1 MYLRT
6 TTRKNRDGSQV
17 TYYALAHNYR
27 DSDTGQSKTRLIHSF
42 GRADELDRAQ
52 LVRLCESIGRVCDV
66 DVFDNQQDAED
77 AAPRSQGVLPSDV
90 HRIQTRALG
99 AVWVIEA
106 LWERLGIRKALQRV
120 CKKRG
125 LTAPHE
131 QALLAM
137 VANRLCDPHSKFG
150 VWDQWLQTV
159 HLPPC
164 EGLKLEQMYRAMDLL
179 YEASA
184 EVEETVFFHV
194 ADLLNLEVDLVFYDT
209 TTCSFSIDEADNAD
223 DGGLR
228 QFGRAKEGGWAPQV
242 IVALAVTREGLPV
255 RSWVFPGNTSDV
267 TTVKQIRKDLRGWKL
282 GRVLFVGDSGMNSAD
297 NRRELARACGR
308 YLLAVRSGSVKE
320 VYDDVLRR
328 PGRYKTISDNLRAK
342 EVVVGD
348 GEMRRRYIVCFND
361 REARRQVAHR
371 KQVLAELAD
380 MLSSHRSRDAT
391 AKWAITLLASGRY
404 GRYLKVDDRGRVAID
419 RQAIRKAK
427 RMDGKW
433 VLITNDDTLS
443 LEDAATGYRGLLV
456 IERCFRSLKRT
467 QIQLTPMYHWMSRRI
482 EAHVK
487 ICVLALLIQRVAE
500 RATCKSWPLTRR
512 LLDHLQVTEYC
523 SNSHQFFETNRRPR
537 EAGKI
542 LNSLEIPP
550 PKAVLGINK
559 LPTKA

>member
-6 TTRKNRDGSQV
+6 TTRKNRDGSEV

-27 DSDTGQSKTRLIHSF
+27 HSETGQCKTRIIHSF

-66 DVFDNQQDAED
+66 DVQDKMAGAD
-77 AAPRSQGVLPSDV
+77 ADADRSRGVLPEGTYRV
-90 HRIQTRALG
+90 GTRALG
-99 AVWVIEA
+99 ATWVIEE

-120 CKKRG
+120 CKQRG
-125 LTAPHE
+125 LSAPHE
-131 QALLAM
+131 AALLAM
-137 VANRLCDPHSKFG
+137 VANRLCDPDSKFG
-150 VWDQWLQTV
+150 VWDKWLQTV
-159 HLPPC
+159 HLPQC

-179 YEASA
+179 YETSA
-184 EVEETVFFHV
+184 EVEQEIFFHV
-194 ADLLNLEVDLVFYDT
+194 ADLLNLEVDLIFYDT
-209 TTCSFSIDEADNAD
+209 TTCRFSIDEADD
-223 DGGLR
+223 EEEGGLR
-228 QFGRAKEGGWAPQV
+228 QFGRPKEGGWAPQV

-282 GRVLFVGDSGMNSAD
+282 GRVLFVGDSGMNSED

-320 VYDDVLRR
+320 VHDDVLRR

-342 EVVVGD
+342 EVLVGD
-348 GEMRRRYIVCFND
+348 GEMRRRYIVCSNE
-361 REARRQVAHR
+361 REARRQVVHR
-371 KQVLAELAD
+371 KQVLDELTE
-380 MLSSHRSRDAT
+380 MLASHRSRDAT

-427 RMDGKW
+427 RMDGKC

-443 LEDAATGYRGLLV
+443 LEDAACGYRSLMV

-467 QIQLTPMYHWMSRRI
+467 QIQLTPMYHWVSRRI
-482 EAHVK
+482 VAHVK

-512 LLDHLQVTEYC
+512 LLDHLQVTEYR
-523 SNSHQFFETNRRPR
+523 SDSHQFFETNRRPR
-537 EAGKI
+537 EAGEI
-542 LNSLEIPP
+542 LNSLEITP
-550 PKAVLGINK
+550 PKAVIGINE
-559 LPTKA
+559 LTTKA